1 MNARRAG
8 VLLLAFALSLSAPA
22 YAAQR
27 RGSVAFHY
35 GGAMTPAQ
43 LAWCGRFDFV
53 VTHDP
58 LPPAQVKALHRQGAR
73 LVLYEWAVAFY
84 ASLAKPGSWEASLLT
99 RRRGLLN
106 DRPLRGGSGA
116 TDADAFYYDPATREH
131 AVERPAAIAARLRAI
146 DYDGVFLDTTTAESV
161 HPAALATF
169 QQRHA
174 EGYDAAFAEFLR
186 NLRRELDKDK
196 RGVIITNQGY
206 RAADDVLPFVDADV
220 SESLITLHGN
230 FRPWNDR
237 NDRWNSIDYLM
248 RHLIAPVQKRY
259 PRVRFVHLNYV
270 ATIEDAERVLA
281 IARLYDMDAFAA
293 LPSITPILIDDYFRD
308 FGKPLTPI
316 HREKE
321 IAWRRFEHGTV
332 KIRTK

>member
-1 MNARRAG
+1 MNVRQAG
-8 VLLLAFALSLSAPA
+8 VLLAFALSLSAHA

-27 RGSVAFHY
+27 RGSVAFDY
-35 GGAMTPAQ
+35 GGAMSAAQ

-58 LPPAQVKALHRQGAR
+58 LPPAQVRALHQRGTR

-99 RRRGLLN
+99 RKRGLLN

-116 TDADAFYYDPATREH
+116 ADADAYYYDPATREH
-131 AVERPAAIAARLRAI
+131 AIERPTAIAARLRAI
-146 DYDGVFLDTTTAESV
+146 GYDGVFLDTTTAESV
-161 HPAALATF
+161 HLAALATY

-174 EGYDAAFAEFLR
+174 ERYDAAFAEFLR
-186 NLRRELDKDK
+186 NLRRELDSDK

-220 SESLITLHGN
+220 SESLITLHGK
-230 FRPWNDR
+230 FRPWNDS

-248 RHLIAPVQKRY
+248 RHLIAPMQKRY

-270 ATIEDAERVLA
+270 TTAERRSA
-281 IARLYDMDAFAA
+281 G
-293 LPSITPILIDDYFRD
+293 P
-308 FGKPLTPI
+308 
-316 HREKE
+316 
-321 IAWRRFEHGTV
+321 
-332 KIRTK
+332 